1 MSVRAESVP
10 RAGGR
15 LTGITAL
22 VTDVDADMGRAMAL
36 ALAHEGADVR
46 LIHHISDTAQLDRVA
61 RDLGRFDVLVTNT
74 AFEWRRGLGAA
85 DDVAALERAFRMNI
99 EAAFAFSEAM
109 AARMNDGGAIILTA
123 PMRHR
128 QPVEPIRALVAAA
141 HGISTLTAS
150 LAERLAGRRIRVNT
164 VVPGEAAAPA
174 ALAPVYVF
182 LAASAESGLING
194 ITLDATSGPPPPLPS
209 LK

>member
-36 ALAHEGADVR
+36 ALAYEGADVR
-46 LIHHISDTAQLDRVA
+46 LIHHISDGEQRVA
-61 RDLGRFDVLVTNT
+61 GDLGRFDVLVTNT

-182 LAASAESGLING
+182 LAASAESGLVNG